1 MLRFRDGG
9 VTTVAPS
16 RAVLVL
22 SFLISCIMEDI
33 IIKEIHFKK
42 SGGFVIFLVAI
53 NTHTNVSGQ

>member
-1 MLRFRDGG
+1 M
-9 VTTVAPS
+9 APS